1 MNGDEASSDE
11 SHVAE
16 PFVDEQGKQSA
27 KSVIK
32 NQVCVFPHMSARV
45 GFMVM
50 ITNDDKHD
58 EW

>member
-32 NQVCVFPHMSARV
+32 NQGCAFSADV
-45 GFMVM
+45 GQSGFYG
-50 ITNDDKHD
+50 DDN
-58 EW
+58 E